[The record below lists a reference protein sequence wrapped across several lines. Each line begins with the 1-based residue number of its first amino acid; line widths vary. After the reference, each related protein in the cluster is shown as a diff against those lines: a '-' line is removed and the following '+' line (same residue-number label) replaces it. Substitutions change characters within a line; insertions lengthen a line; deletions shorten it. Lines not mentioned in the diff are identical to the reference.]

1 MSEMRWNPVL
11 REWLVTATHRQD
23 RTFLPPA
30 GFCPLCPTKS
40 GGFPTEIEREDFEI
54 VVFENKFPSLAREA
68 VIPSV
73 PSTELYP
80 VDQSKG
86 VCEVVLYS
94 SDHNLTLTQMDETRI
109 RQLIQVWQDRYL
121 DLGKKD
127 EIDYVFIFENK
138 GEAIGVTIHHPH
150 GQIYAFP
157 FVPPKVQREIDSEDE
172 HYAKT
177 NRCLHC
183 DIVQNEIEQKER
195 LIAMNS
201 HFVAFV
207 PFYARYPYEVNIYA
221 RKHVPSMAQFDF
233 ELQEALAS
241 LLKIVLL
248 KYDNLWGTS
257 LPYMMVIHQ
266 APTNNKVYPGSHFHI
281 EFYPPYRTKEKLKYL
296 AGCESGAGTFVND
309 TLPEDKAR
317 ELRVSVPQTEHLYQL
332 NQGATSK

>member
-40 GGFPTEIEREDFEI
+40 DGFPTEIPEEDFEF

-68 VIPSV
+68 VMPEV
-73 PSTELYP
+73 EACELYP
-80 VDQSKG
+80 VEASRG

-94 SDHNLTLTQMDETRI
+94 SDHAQTLAEMTEEKI
-109 RQLIQVWQDRYL
+109 EQLINVWTDRYIE
-121 DLGKKD
+121 LGSRD

-157 FVPPKVQREIDSEDE
+157 FVPPKVQREIESENE
-172 HYAKT
+172 HFAKFG
-177 NRCLHC
+177 RCLHC
-183 DIVQNEIEQKER
+183 DIVKEEIRQTDR
-195 LIAMNS
+195 LVAISND
-201 HFVAFV
+201 FVAFV

-221 RKHVPSMAQFDF
+221 RSHLPSMANFTE
-233 ELQEALAS
+233 ELRKSLAS
-241 LLKIVLL
+241 ILKIVLT
-248 KYDNLWGTS
+248 KYDNLWGFS

-266 APTNNKVYPGSHFHI
+266 SPTDGKHYSGSHFHI
-281 EFYPPYRTKEKLKYL
+281 EFYPPYRTSQKLKYL

-309 TLPEDKAR
+309 TLPEDKAA
-317 ELRVSVPQTEHLYQL
+317 ELRVCAPTTEYL
-332 NQGATSK
+332 KK